1 MPENIAKDQ
10 NWHST
15 FEAACKSFH
24 KQYSV
29 PAHNVQDTKSR
40 A

>member
-1 MPENIAKDQ
+1 L
-10 NWHST
+10 
-15 FEAACKSFH
+15 EAACKSFH
-24 KQYSV
+24 KQYNV